1 MPVGP
6 GQGRLSAPSAT
17 MSLLPS
23 RCLPRT
29 GRTDVSE
36 ETTPSP
42 AQRPQGIDPRQG
54 ESLAF
59 RGIRPNDR
67 DTVKSTILPLLV
79 AALFCLSGCQTVSEF
94 RGPVPP
100 LEVGEDAATIVF
112 IRPYG
117 PPAAVRGQLILDG
130 QAVGNVFVRR
140 YSTMLVEPGRHQVRY
155 SFPLWVGISAQ
166 AVDFEC
172 RPRETY
178 YIVYTNT
185 MGVGAV
191 YPGTVVFSV
200 TPDMR
205 FVTKDQAKD
214 YLSDY
219 LQDCTYGRKRKV
231 AVRP

>member
-1 MPVGP
+1 M
-6 GQGRLSAPSAT
+6 
-17 MSLLPS
+17 
-23 RCLPRT
+23 
-29 GRTDVSE
+29 
-36 ETTPSP
+36 
-42 AQRPQGIDPRQG
+42 
-54 ESLAF
+54 
-59 RGIRPNDR
+59 
-67 DTVKSTILPLLV
+67 KSTILPLLV
-79 AALFCLSGCQTVSEF
+79 AALYCLSGCRTVPEY
-94 RGPVPP
+94 RGPVPSV
-100 LEVGEDAATIVF
+100 EVGEDAATIVF

-130 QAVGNVFVRR
+130 QTVGNVFVRR

-172 RPRETY
+172 RPREIY
-178 YIVYTNT
+178 YIVYTST

-200 TPDMR
+200 TPEMR

-231 AVRP
+231 PVQP